1 MFCTHCLT
9 MNADDATSC
18 SQCGRDLRPAWQ
30 TSPAGGIQQGY
41 QARVKVPNYMVF
53 AILVT
58 MFCFLPTGIL
68 AMVSSAQVNNK
79 LAVGDVEGARRASKN
94 AQMWCLISVGMG
106 LVMLVA
112 FALFLFGVAG
122 SPR

>member
-1 MFCTHCLT
+1 
-9 MNADDATSC
+9 
-18 SQCGRDLRPAWQ
+18 
-30 TSPAGGIQQGY
+30 
-41 QARVKVPNYMVF
+41 MVF

-58 MFCFLPTGIL
+58 TFCFLPTGIL

>member
-1 MFCTHCLT
+1 
-9 MNADDATSC
+9 
-18 SQCGRDLRPAWQ
+18 
-30 TSPAGGIQQGY
+30 
-41 QARVKVPNYMVF
+41 MVF

>member
-1 MFCTHCLT
+1 
-9 MNADDATSC
+9 
-18 SQCGRDLRPAWQ
+18 
-30 TSPAGGIQQGY
+30 
-41 QARVKVPNYMVF
+41 
-53 AILVT
+53 
-58 MFCFLPTGIL
+58 
-68 AMVSSAQVNNK
+68 MVSSAQVNNK